1 MFPADLDLEEK
12 LKQTPVAADILRV
25 VKKIE
30 AIQYARVIDVKIGD
44 GRYKPHDIARMPEN
58 KLTALLQPKGK
69 LKIDAAVWIPWQSR
83 FVEAS
88 CLYVRGRQPPIQ
100 NELADLEREGDY
112 WKLLKRLLSIARQ
125 QKDSD
130 TAGYL
135 NSFFN
140 GPSGALAQVIADLRL
155 LTEVRVSRKLSA
167 LEEQG
172 IADRL
177 MRLGM
182 YSQNPDVLD
191 KELQM
196 RAKRKWLM
204 L

>member
-1 MFPADLDLEEK
+1 
-12 LKQTPVAADILRV
+12 
-25 VKKIE
+25 
-30 AIQYARVIDVKIGD
+30 
-44 GRYKPHDIARMPEN
+44 MPEE

-88 CLYVRGRQPPIQ
+88 CLYVRGRQAPIQ
-100 NELADLEREGDY
+100 DELKNLEREGDY

-135 NSFFN
+135 QAFFD

-155 LTEVRVSRKLSA
+155 LQEIRVSRKLSA
-167 LEEQG
+167 LEEQS

-182 YSQNPDVLD
+182 YSQNPDVLEH
-191 KELQM
+191 ELQM

>member
-1 MFPADLDLEEK
+1 MDLEEK

-25 VKKIE
+25 LGKVE
-30 AIQYARVIDVKIGD
+30 AMKYARVIDVKIGD
-44 GRYKPHDIARMPEN
+44 GRYKPHDIARMPEDR
-58 KLTALLQPKGK
+58 LTALLQPRQK
-69 LKIDAAVWIPWQSR
+69 LKIDAAVWIPWQAR
-83 FVEAS
+83 FVECS
-88 CLYVRGRQPPIQ
+88 CLYLRGRQPPIED
-100 NELADLEREGDY
+100 ELQDLEREGNY
-112 WKLLKRLLSIARQ
+112 WKLLKRKLSIARQ

-135 NSFFN
+135 QAFFD
-140 GPSGALAQVIADLRL
+140 GPAGALAQVIADLRL
-155 LTEVRVSRKLSA
+155 LTEVRVSRTLSRI
-167 LEEQG
+167 EEQG

-182 YSQNPDVLD
+182 YSHNSNALEH
-191 KELQM
+191 ELQM